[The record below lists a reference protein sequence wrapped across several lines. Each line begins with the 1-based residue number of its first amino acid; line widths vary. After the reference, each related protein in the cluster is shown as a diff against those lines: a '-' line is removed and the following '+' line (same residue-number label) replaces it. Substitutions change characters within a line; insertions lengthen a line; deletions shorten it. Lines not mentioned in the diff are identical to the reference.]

1 MEKKV
6 NQKTNSKENI
16 EVKKSEEREVI
27 MIEKETYTK
36 LEEEASKAKYYF
48 DQLIRLKADYENT
61 CKQFQKQQEEYT
73 KFANMS
79 LLKELLTVVDDLER
93 IKKNCHQEQEK
104 QNLIQALD
112 LLYKNL
118 LQILKSWGVKE
129 IEAIN
134 KSFDPFLHEAISF
147 VNSPQHPDRVI
158 IDEIQ
163 KGYMLHNK
171 VLRTSKVVVNKKE
184 EQKEG

>member
-1 MEKKV
+1 
-6 NQKTNSKENI
+6 
-16 EVKKSEEREVI
+16 
-27 MIEKETYTK
+27 
-36 LEEEASKAKYYF
+36 
-48 DQLIRLKADYENT
+48 
-61 CKQFQKQQEEYT
+61 
-73 KFANMS
+73 
-79 LLKELLTVVDDLER
+79 
-93 IKKNCHQEQEK
+93 
-104 QNLIQALD
+104 NLIQALD

-134 KSFDPFLHEAISF
+134 KFFDPFLHEAISF
-147 VNSPQHPDRVI
+147 VNSPQHPDRMI